1 MKLFE
6 PPSQQVLL
14 AATAAWSLLFLD
26 WIGFRF
32 LPAWLLFIGFTACLY
47 FFVSWS
53 RTFMNL
59 GPWLQ
64 RVRAAK
70 GLSPKIES
78 FLDFQQHAPTR
89 PTIPFRWRATLFAI
103 PFWQFV
109 VFLTS
114 FIFRPLSQGLTQFGV
129 IVMFLVGLAWTV
141 WFVEM
146 KTRDHTVRQVG
157 LLDRGKATKQHGV
170 GWALGRFGGRLSRK
184 DFWIGILLT
193 LALGLVTIMPVFYLA
208 RFLVLKGLRIPTF
221 ICLGLILALYIVYL
235 YLLFAI
241 YIKRWHD
248 LGRSGFWTLIQ
259 LVPIVGP
266 IYGFVLPAF
275 YQGAA
280 EPNQFGER
288 PSSSPWT
295 AINPLNLSA
304 RYYGRDKQKLKQS
317 LLTACAYG
325 LAFTFTVLSLASL
338 SGCREI
344 YEMPAGGGEVAQL
357 QQVKVQKVIK
367 KKFVINPFSAIL
379 FNPPPIEEVQLQLDE
394 ATKHAYTVGYGKGTG
409 AGFSGGTNRG
419 AVRFIR
425 LEYNGGDWDQD
436 FGIGADLNILI
447 EYNVRTRHKV
457 AKKTESRKI
466 SQLANFP
473 KGKSPP
479 MVYMTG
485 QKNISVSKK
494 ERDILRTYITDKHGM
509 IFADNG
515 GSRKWH
521 EHFFSLMKGVLPD
534 VKPVKI
540 PLDHQVHTVPYQI
553 PFLPYVAPHGGKDAY
568 GWVVDGRLA
577 AYYHPGDIGD
587 AWSDGHAGVKQEV
600 WELCYQLGVNVIFYA
615 HAEYNRWLDGQKEEE

>member
-6 PPSQQVLL
+6 PPTQKVLL
-14 AATAAWSLLFLD
+14 AVTAAWALLFLD
-26 WIGFRF
+26 WIGSRL
-32 LPAWLLFIGFTACLY
+32 LPAWLLFIGFTVCLY
-47 FFVSWS
+47 FFLSWS
-53 RTFMNL
+53 RTFINL

-64 RVRAAK
+64 HVRTSK
-70 GLSPKIES
+70 GLSPKIEA
-78 FLDFQQHAPTR
+78 FLDFPKHAPTR
-89 PTIPFRWRATLFAI
+89 QPIAFRWRATLLAI
-103 PFWQFV
+103 PLWQFL

-114 FIFRPLSQGLTQFGV
+114 FWARPLSEGLTQFGV
-129 IVMFLVGLAWTV
+129 LALFLVGLAWTV
-141 WFVEM
+141 WYVEM
-146 KTRDHTVRQVG
+146 KTRDHTIREESLLERSQDDSKPRNLRWAVRSF
-157 LLDRGKATKQHGV
+157 A
-170 GWALGRFGGRLSRK
+170 GRLSRK
-184 DFWIGILLT
+184 DFLFGLLYV
-193 LALGLVTIMPVFYLA
+193 LLLSLVTITLLFFLA
-208 RFLVLKGLRIPTF
+208 RFFARIGMRRWVLA
-221 ICLGLILALYIVYL
+221 CLFLIISNACIYL
-235 YLLFAI
+235 YGLFAI
-241 YIKRWHD
+241 CAKRWHD
-248 LGRSGFWTLIQ
+248 LDRSGFWA
-259 LVPIVGP
+259 LVPF
-266 IYGFVLPAF
+266 YGFVLPALF
-275 YQGAA
+275 KGDA
-280 EPNQFGER
+280 EPNRYGER
-288 PSSSPWT
+288 PTTSPWT
-295 AINPLNLSA
+295 EVDPLNLSA

-317 LLTACAYG
+317 LLTASAYG
-325 LAFTFTVLSLASL
+325 LAFTFSVLLLASL

-494 ERDILRTYITDKHGM
+494 ERDILRTFLTDKHGM

-515 GSRKWH
+515 GSRHWH
-521 EHFFSLMKGVLPD
+521 GQFFNLMKGVLPD

-615 HAEYNRWLDGQKEEE
+615 HAEYNRWLDGQKEDE